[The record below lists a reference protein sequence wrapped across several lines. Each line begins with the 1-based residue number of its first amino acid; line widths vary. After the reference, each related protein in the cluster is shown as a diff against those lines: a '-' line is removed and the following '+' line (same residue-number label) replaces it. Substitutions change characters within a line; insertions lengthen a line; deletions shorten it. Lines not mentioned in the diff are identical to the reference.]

1 MWADN
6 ETRVDLLGFD
16 YLVDS
21 LDVLLTQPGL
31 LPLTVGVLGDW
42 GSGKTSLLQMA
53 QQRLDAASGYLTV
66 FFSPWRYEDYEDVKG
81 ALIDTILS
89 RLEHAIPECE
99 EDERK
104 RLRRLREMARRLG
117 TGTAGA
123 LKVVVR
129 PAAAFAA
136 RHYGAT
142 PEVAAVV
149 GEAAAAAV
157 EAATTSGEPDEA
169 AESSASTIE
178 SVTDFRNEFGRLLD
192 HLKQS
197 DAEGKQP
204 LKAVVVFIDDLDRCM
219 DDTVIY
225 VFEAIR
231 LFLQVSSTAFVLAAN
246 RDIVQAAID
255 RRYPAANEGDPAL
268 GKDYLEKIIQVEVTV
283 PPLSEP
289 EAETYL
295 NLLFAQLRLDAS
307 AFNMLRVTA
316 HARRI
321 DGQFA
326 VAMNYGIAKDVVTV
340 TPDLE
345 ADFAIAARI
354 APTLSRGLRGNPRQL
369 KRFLNTLL
377 LRLETARRRGATLD
391 PAILARL
398 MVLEVVAPKEFQQLF
413 DWQLAQDGVAEEL
426 ATAESAAR
434 AGKELPKGSS
444 SELTAWFGAKALPGW
459 LKLDPELKDVA
470 LGQYFFFSRDRL
482 SPSAP
487 AARLS
492 ATLQALL
499 GRLQSPVP
507 AQRRPAVDTAAALA
521 PEEYTLVYGALLD
534 RAKRRPES
542 PAMASMLELTAKVP
556 ASWPTLTTGLRDVP
570 NTNIPISLPPRLLT
584 VGKGQRE
591 VEALLDY
598 WAASQNERLQ
608 TAAANARKAAG

>member
-6 ETRVDLLGFD
+6 ETKVDLLGFD

-89 RLEHAIPECE
+89 RLERAIPEDE
-99 EDERK
+99 EDKRR
-104 RLRRLREMARRLG
+104 RLRRLREMAKRLG

-129 PAAAFAA
+129 PAVAFAA
-136 RHYGAT
+136 QHYGAT
-142 PEVAAVV
+142 PEVAAVA

-157 EAATTSGEPDEA
+157 EAATTSGESDRS
-169 AESSASTIE
+169 AEPAASTIE

-192 HLKQS
+192 DLKQS
-197 DAEGKQP
+197 DAEGKHP
-204 LKAVVVFIDDLDRCM
+204 FKAVVVFIDDLDRCM

-246 RDIVQAAID
+246 RDIVQAAIN

-295 NLLFAQLRLDAS
+295 NLLFAQLRLDGAD
-307 AFNMLRVTA
+307 FDKLRATA
-316 HARRI
+316 HARRV

-340 TPDLE
+340 TPGLE

-377 LRLETARRRGATLD
+377 LRLETAKRRGATLD

-413 DWQLAQDGVAEEL
+413 DWQLAQDGVPEEL

-507 AQRRPAVDTAAALA
+507 AQRRPAVDAAAALA

-598 WAASQNERLQ
+598 WAASQNDRLQ
-608 TAAANARKAAG
+608 TAVANARRAAG

>member
-6 ETRVDLLGFD
+6 ETKVDLLGFD

-89 RLEHAIPECE
+89 RLEHAIPEDE
-99 EDERK
+99 EDKRR
-104 RLRRLREMARRLG
+104 RLRRLREMAKRLG

-129 PAAAFAA
+129 PAVAFAA
-136 RHYGAT
+136 QHYGAT
-142 PEVAAVV
+142 PEVAAVA

-157 EAATTSGEPDEA
+157 EAATTSGESDRS
-169 AESSASTIE
+169 AEPAASTIE

-192 HLKQS
+192 DLKQS
-197 DAEGKQP
+197 DAEGRQP
-204 LKAVVVFIDDLDRCM
+204 FKAVVVFIDDLDRCM

-295 NLLFAQLRLDAS
+295 NLLFAQLRLDA
-307 AFNMLRVTA
+307 ADFDKLRATA
-316 HARRI
+316 HARRV

-377 LRLETARRRGATLD
+377 LRLATAKRRGATLD

-413 DWQLAQDGVAEEL
+413 DWQLAQDGVPEEL
-426 ATAESAAR
+426 AAAESAAR

-507 AQRRPAVDTAAALA
+507 AQRRPAVDAAAALA

-570 NTNIPISLPPRLLT
+570 NTNVPISLPPRLLT

-598 WAASQNERLQ
+598 WAASHNERLQ
-608 TAAANARKAAG
+608 TAVANARKAAG

>member
-6 ETRVDLLGFD
+6 ETKVDLLGFD

-89 RLEHAIPECE
+89 RLERAIPEDE
-99 EDERK
+99 EDKRR
-104 RLRRLREMARRLG
+104 RLRRLREMAKRLG

-129 PAAAFAA
+129 PAVAFAA
-136 RHYGAT
+136 QHYGAT
-142 PEVAAVV
+142 PEVAAVA

-157 EAATTSGEPDEA
+157 EAATTSGESDRS
-169 AESSASTIE
+169 AEPAASTIE

-192 HLKQS
+192 DLKQS
-197 DAEGKQP
+197 DAEGKHP
-204 LKAVVVFIDDLDRCM
+204 FKAVVVFIDDLDRCM

-246 RDIVQAAID
+246 RDIVQAAIN

-295 NLLFAQLRLDAS
+295 NLLFTQLRLDA
-307 AFNMLRVTA
+307 ADFDKLRATA
-316 HARRI
+316 HARRV

-340 TPDLE
+340 TPGLE

-377 LRLETARRRGATLD
+377 LRLETAKRRGATLD

-413 DWQLAQDGVAEEL
+413 DWQLAQDGVPEEL

-507 AQRRPAVDTAAALA
+507 AQRRPAVDAAAALA

-598 WAASQNERLQ
+598 WAASQNDRLQ
-608 TAAANARKAAG
+608 TAVASARKAAG

>member
-6 ETRVDLLGFD
+6 ETKVDLLGFD

-89 RLEHAIPECE
+89 RLERAIPEDE
-99 EDERK
+99 EDKRR
-104 RLRRLREMARRLG
+104 RLRRLREMAKRLG

-129 PAAAFAA
+129 PAVAFAA
-136 RHYGAT
+136 QHYGAT
-142 PEVAAVV
+142 PEVAAVA

-157 EAATTSGEPDEA
+157 EAATTSGESDRS
-169 AESSASTIE
+169 AEPAASTIE

-192 HLKQS
+192 DLKQS

-204 LKAVVVFIDDLDRCM
+204 FKAVVVFIDDLDRCM

-246 RDIVQAAID
+246 RDIVQAAIN

-295 NLLFAQLRLDAS
+295 NLLFTQLRLDA
-307 AFNMLRVTA
+307 ADFDKLRATA
-316 HARRI
+316 HARRV

-340 TPDLE
+340 TPGLE

-377 LRLETARRRGATLD
+377 LRLETAKRRGATLD

-413 DWQLAQDGVAEEL
+413 DWQLAQDGVPEEL

-507 AQRRPAVDTAAALA
+507 AQRRPAVDAAAALA

-570 NTNIPISLPPRLLT
+570 NTNVPISLPPRLLT

-598 WAASQNERLQ
+598 WAASQNDRLQ
-608 TAAANARKAAG
+608 TAVANARKAAG

>member
-6 ETRVDLLGFD
+6 ETKVDLLGFD

-89 RLEHAIPECE
+89 RLERAIPEDE
-99 EDERK
+99 EDKRR
-104 RLRRLREMARRLG
+104 RLRRLREMAKRLG

-129 PAAAFAA
+129 PAVAFAA
-136 RHYGAT
+136 QHYGAT
-142 PEVAAVV
+142 PEVAAVA

-157 EAATTSGEPDEA
+157 EAATTSGESDRSAGPA
-169 AESSASTIE
+169 ASTIE

-192 HLKQS
+192 DLKQS
-197 DAEGKQP
+197 DAEGKHP
-204 LKAVVVFIDDLDRCM
+204 FKAVVVFIDDLDRCM

-246 RDIVQAAID
+246 RDIVQAAIN

-295 NLLFAQLRLDAS
+295 NLLFTQLRLDA
-307 AFNMLRVTA
+307 ADFDKLRATA
-316 HARRI
+316 HARRV

-340 TPDLE
+340 TPGLE

-377 LRLETARRRGATLD
+377 LRLETAKRRGATLD

-413 DWQLAQDGVAEEL
+413 DWQLAQDGVPEEL

-507 AQRRPAVDTAAALA
+507 AQRRPAVDAAAALA

-598 WAASQNERLQ
+598 WAASQNDRLQ
-608 TAAANARKAAG
+608 TAVANARKAAG

>member
-6 ETRVDLLGFD
+6 ETKVDLLGFD

-89 RLEHAIPECE
+89 RLERAIPEDE
-99 EDERK
+99 EDKRR
-104 RLRRLREMARRLG
+104 RLRRLREMAKRLG

-129 PAAAFAA
+129 PAVAFAA
-136 RHYGAT
+136 QHYGAT
-142 PEVAAVV
+142 PEVAAVA

-157 EAATTSGEPDEA
+157 EAATTSGESDRSAGPA
-169 AESSASTIE
+169 ASTIE

-192 HLKQS
+192 DLKQS

-204 LKAVVVFIDDLDRCM
+204 FKAVVVFIDDLDRCM

-246 RDIVQAAID
+246 RDIVQAAIN

-295 NLLFAQLRLDAS
+295 NLLFTQLRLDA
-307 AFNMLRVTA
+307 ADFDKLRATA
-316 HARRI
+316 HARRV

-340 TPDLE
+340 TPGLE

-377 LRLETARRRGATLD
+377 LRLETAKRRGATLD

-413 DWQLAQDGVAEEL
+413 DWQLAQDGVPEEL

-507 AQRRPAVDTAAALA
+507 AQRRPAVDAAAALA

-542 PAMASMLELTAKVP
+542 PAMASMLELTGKVP

-598 WAASQNERLQ
+598 WAASQNDRLQ
-608 TAAANARKAAG
+608 TAVANARKAAG

>member
-6 ETRVDLLGFD
+6 ETKVDLLGFD

-42 GSGKTSLLQMA
+42 GSGKTSLLQMG
-53 QQRLDAASGYLTV
+53 QQRLDAAGGYLTV

-89 RLEHAIPECE
+89 RLEQAIPEDD

-104 RLRRLREMARRLG
+104 RLRTLRRMAKRLG
-117 TGTAGA
+117 AGTAGA

-129 PAAAFAA
+129 PAVSFAA
-136 RHYGAT
+136 QHYGAT
-142 PEVAAVV
+142 PEVAAVA

-157 EAATTSGEPDEA
+157 EAATAGG
-169 AESSASTIE
+169 ESSAPTEAAVSTIE

-192 HLKQS
+192 DLKQS

-204 LKAVVVFIDDLDRCM
+204 FKAVVVFIDDLDRCM

-295 NLLFAQLRLDAS
+295 NLLFAQLRLDA
-307 AFNMLRVTA
+307 ADFDKLRATA
-316 HARRI
+316 HARRV

-345 ADFAIAARI
+345 ADFTIAARI

-377 LRLETARRRGATLD
+377 LRLQTAKRRGATLD

-413 DWQLAQDGVAEEL
+413 DWQLAQDGVPEEL
-426 ATAESAAR
+426 ASAESAAR

-507 AQRRPAVDTAAALA
+507 AQRRPAVDAAAALA
-521 PEEYTLVYGALLD
+521 PEEYTLVYSALLD

-608 TAAANARKAAG
+608 TAVANARKAAG

>member
-6 ETRVDLLGFD
+6 ETKVDLLGFD

-53 QQRLDAASGYLTV
+53 QERLAAASGYLTV

-89 RLEHAIPECE
+89 RLELAIPEDE
-99 EDERK
+99 EDKRR
-104 RLRRLREMARRLG
+104 RLRRLREMAKRLG
-117 TGTAGA
+117 SGTAGA

-129 PAAAFAA
+129 PAVAFAA
-136 RHYGAT
+136 QHYGAT
-142 PEVAAVV
+142 PEVAAVA

-157 EAATTSGEPDEA
+157 EAATTSGESDSS
-169 AESSASTIE
+169 AEPAASTIE

-192 HLKQS
+192 DLKQS
-197 DAEGKQP
+197 DVEGRQP
-204 LKAVVVFIDDLDRCM
+204 FKAVVVFIDDLDRCM

-295 NLLFAQLRLDAS
+295 NLLFAQLRLAAAD
-307 AFNMLRVTA
+307 FDKLRATA
-316 HARRI
+316 HARRV

-377 LRLETARRRGATLD
+377 LRLATAKRRGATLD

-413 DWQLAQDGVAEEL
+413 DWQLAQDGVPEEL

-507 AQRRPAVDTAAALA
+507 AQRRPAVDAAAALA

-570 NTNIPISLPPRLLT
+570 NTNVPISLPPRLLT

-608 TAAANARKAAG
+608 TAVANARKAAG